1 MLRQG
6 RFKSARVAAS
16 ACAILL
22 AGCDAWLTKP
32 SLYNTVDVVVAQR
45 DGTPIPGTNLILY
58 TGDRPMG
65 YAVTG
70 LDGRFTFKRVPQ
82 GVYGVLATPPS
93 GYDVFDTFVHDGL
106 LVADDT
112 LLTVH
117 FTFLKIG
124 AGVTAVIRPVLSQG
138 VRGPWSSIK
147 VECPFPQPLAEAQP
161 ATPKR
166 AETRTPVRLVFDRT
180 R

>member
-6 RFKSARVAAS
+6 RFKSSRVAAWS
-16 ACAILL
+16 CAILL
-22 AGCDAWLTKP
+22 AGCDAWLTTP

-82 GVYGVLATPPS
+82 GLYGVLATPPS
-93 GYDVFDTFVHDGL
+93 GYDVLDTFVHDGL
-106 LVADDT
+106 LVANDT

-124 AGVTAVIRPVLSQG
+124 AGVAVIRPVLYQG
-138 VRGPWSSIK
+138 ACGPWSSIK
-147 VECPFPQPLAEAQP
+147 VECPFRAQPLAEAQP

-166 AETRTPVRLVFDRT
+166 AETRTPVPPVFDRT